1 MNIKEL
7 IKNNKYLCNSDNKN
21 FMEIRGLKDNKLSI
35 CNQGGG
41 FVKTIDIDNGSFI
54 NDIVNEKIKF
64 TNNMP
69 LEWKRVKL
77 YFDHFLVKEK
87 EEYKLKYFIEGYV
100 TINKWNGWS
109 MPMVELDQIKK
120 FNEIQKK
127 TSDSKDYTSFKIIDD
142 KNISYRD
149 ENEEDIITIERS
161 EFECNGKTIKAFD
174 VSNGWTWSEEEIN

>member
-21 FMEIRGLKDNKLSI
+21 IMEIQGLKDNKLSI
-35 CNQGGG
+35 CRQGGG

-54 NDIVNEKIKF
+54 DDVINEKIKF

-77 YFDHFLVKEK
+77 YFDHFGEMKNGEWVLNH
-87 EEYKLKYFIEGYV
+87 FIEGYV

-120 FNEIQKK
+120 FNEIQAK
-127 TSDSKDYTSFKIIDD
+127 TLDTQSSSIFKIIDD
-142 KNISYRD
+142 KNISIREFD
-149 ENEEDIITIERS
+149 EDDIFTIERS